1 MAKILHLATDE
12 KFISAAEYLYE
23 KAFPGQNKFFIVLP
37 NKKNYKLKYVK
48 EKENYFFYKDSNK
61 ALQQISSKLKEFDL
75 VVLHGFDL
83 FKSRVVD
90 KNKDILYNWILW
102 GAEIYDK
109 HKLFRNT
116 IYGDKTKKINL
127 KHEKGLKKTLRP
139 LFHKLKYG
147 FFDNWGFQH
156 KTIYENINNLSIIHR
171 EDYELFINNKVI
183 NKKVKHLK
191 FTYYPIEF
199 ILDENKNKVVSDNNI
214 LLGNSASK
222 SNNHIEAIDILK
234 NIELEERKVI
244 VPLSYGQKEYAD
256 IIINY
261 GNEQLSNSF
270 TPLSSFLSLSEYN
283 NVIQSCGIVV
293 MNHYRQQA
301 VGNILASL
309 WMGAKVF
316 LDERNTFYHYLK
328 RIGCYVYSIKELS
341 HDNLEL
347 LTDDK
352 IRHNRDIIVKEIST
366 DVIVDVIKKDITS
379 IIKGNK

>member
-23 KAFPGQNKFFIVLP
+23 KAYPGQNKFFIVLP

-48 EKENYFFYKDSNK
+48 EKENYFFYKESNK
-61 ALQQISSKLKEFDL
+61 ALKQISSKLKDFDI
-75 VVLHGFDL
+75 VILHGFDL
-83 FKSRVVD
+83 FKSLIVD

-109 HKLFRNT
+109 HKLFRNA
-116 IYGDKTKKINL
+116 IYGEKTKKIIL
-127 KHEKGLKKTLRP
+127 KHEKGLKKILRP
-139 LFHKLKYG
+139 LFHKFKYG
-147 FFDNWGFQH
+147 FFDSWGFQH
-156 KTIYENINNLSIIHR
+156 KTIYDNIDTLSIIHR
-171 EDYELFINNKVI
+171 EDYELFLKKKVI
-183 NKKVKHLK
+183 NEKARHLK

-199 ILDENKNKVVSDNNI
+199 IFGENKENVVSGNNI
-214 LLGNSASK
+214 LLGNSASR

-234 NIELEERKVI
+234 NIDLAGRKVI
-244 VPLSYGQKEYAD
+244 VPLSYGQKEYSD

-261 GNEQLSNSF
+261 GNEQLPNNFS
-270 TPLSSFLSLSEYN
+270 PLTTFLSLGEYN
-283 NVIQSCGIVV
+283 NVVQSCGVVV

-328 RIGCYVYSIKELS
+328 RIGCHVYSVKELS
-341 HDNLEL
+341 DDNLEL
-347 LTDDK
+347 LTEEK
-352 IRHNRDIIVKEIST
+352 IKNNRDVLVKEIST
-366 DVIVDVIKKDITS
+366 DVIVDVLKRDMTS
-379 IIKGNK
+379 IIGNK